1 MTPEATL
8 VGVDPTQPDS
18 SLNDNSSP
26 RQQPVN
32 PMPRDN
38 FKHGYPLLYS
48 EDAYPPQLDP
58 AMSRTQAF
66 AVLAAISTDNFR
78 QQRQHMQRA
87 LFFQQREEHLLAAID
102 RLIQTQGGPV
112 LGERR

>member
-1 MTPEATL
+1 
-8 VGVDPTQPDS
+8 
-18 SLNDNSSP
+18 
-26 RQQPVN
+26 
-32 PMPRDN
+32 MPRDN